1 MKIIAITARKTFF
14 EEQNRY
20 FCNEAYID
28 RIKQEGCLPIII
40 TDSRYLKEVAAIC
53 DGLIVNGGDDLN
65 PIHYHQAIDS
75 HTQLC
80 PSEIDTLDFQAIAA
94 FVDLNKPILGI
105 CRGLQSLN
113 VYFNGSLFQH
123 INESQHQ
130 INHEHRHRV
139 KQTSPSFLNSLYPAS
154 FEVNS
159 YHHQC
164 IDQLG
169 EGLNVCAT
177 SLEGYIEAIEH
188 CEKPILGVQWHPEK
202 CNDDKIIPYFLNNMF

>member
-1 MKIIAITARKTFF
+1 
-14 EEQNRY
+14 
-20 FCNEAYID
+20 
-28 RIKQEGCLPIII
+28 
-40 TDSRYLKEVAAIC
+40 
-53 DGLIVNGGDDLN
+53 

-80 PSEIDTLDFQAIAA
+80 PSEIETLDFQAIAA

-139 KQTSPSFLNSLYPAS
+139 KQTSPSFLNGLYPAS